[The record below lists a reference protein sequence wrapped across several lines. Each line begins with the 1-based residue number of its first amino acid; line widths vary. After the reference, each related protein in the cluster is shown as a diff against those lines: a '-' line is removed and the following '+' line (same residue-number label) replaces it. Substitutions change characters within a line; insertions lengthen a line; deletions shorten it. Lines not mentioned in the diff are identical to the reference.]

1 MARLI
6 VNKKFPA
13 HLVLI
18 TPVEISFK
26 FHVFN
31 VTVRRRL
38 MNCETSLNLFICL
51 PLQRP
56 PSSSLSYG
64 GAMNDDVRSP
74 GSGSTPGP
82 LSAQPPPGL
91 GDPDP
96 GKSTFFI
103 LFHFYCVNQ
112 SIELKSRS
120 DMTVMH
126 VAMHFMVRDDSQ
138 MKFND

>member
-1 MARLI
+1 MKRDSNL
-6 VNKKFPA
+6 N
-13 HLVLI
+13 
-18 TPVEISFK
+18 
-26 FHVFN
+26 VFF
-31 VTVRRRL
+31 
-38 MNCETSLNLFICL
+38 SSSSS

-96 GKSTFFI
+96 GKSP
-103 LFHFYCVNQ
+103 HNHYASVHQ
-112 SIELKSRS
+112 SIELSESRPHVVFGSLHICTLQLVIFARYHRSPADFELKS
-120 DMTVMH
+120 
-126 VAMHFMVRDDSQ
+126 
-138 MKFND
+138 ND